1 MSHTHSANC
10 GCAEEHREVD
20 SRDEFSLF
28 AHIDTPR
35 VRCLNHAAGH
45 GPEACLLPHSRRGQR
60 EAWLESD
67 ADEQLIL
74 FIPCVRQ
81 GKNQLYSAFIGLVCL
96 GGAGARLRLR
106 WAFFIFWGLAFVLY
120 RRAAHRL
127 HSVRAPKQE
136 SALFGFHRLGLFGED
151 GTCDVI
157 INLVCLGGAGARLR
171 LRVGFFFFFFAS
183 VCFVLARVV

>member
-81 GKNQLYSAFIGLVCL
+81 GKNHLYSAFMHFSW
-96 GGAGARLRLR
+96 GGWHLR
-106 WAFFIFWGLAFVLY
+106 
-120 RRAAHRL
+120 
-127 HSVRAPKQE
+127 
-136 SALFGFHRLGLFGED
+136 
-151 GTCDVI
+151 
-157 INLVCLGGAGARLR
+157 
-171 LRVGFFFFFFAS
+171 
-183 VCFVLARVV
+183 